1 MNDTPGWASPG
12 SAPSDDQQTNGRPT
26 DHHEPADRE
35 VPTRATADRETVG
48 QHAPGQEAAGQDGP
62 SQEGPGQE
70 ADRRETDGQE
80 QTDRDTDRLGAG
92 IPRPSEPAD
101 DAVPPGAWAAQQP
114 PAGQWSPPSPTG
126 TGPAAPPPHPGWG
139 TPAPG
144 PGTGT
149 GWNAPPR
156 ESGWGTPPQGAGWGG
171 PPPAAKPGV
180 IPLRPLGIGEILD
193 GAVSTMRAHWRTVL
207 GITLA
212 VSVVAQAAILLIQR
226 YLLPDPPTV
235 DSNAT
240 GSEALRQAT
249 ESLRYSLLDLAP
261 PLLVSMLATIFTTSV
276 LTVVISRSV
285 LGRPV
290 TLSEAWT
297 EARPRLL
304 PLLGL
309 TLLLAVMGGAIMTAG
324 ILPGFL
330 VGDTAGAGLAF
341 LGLLAATAV
350 FLWLSVRFSLAAPAL
365 MLERQPIAA
374 SMRRSAKLVRDAW
387 WRTFGILALTWL
399 LTLIVGLVVG
409 IPFGLLAVGVDD
421 GSLSSFLSGEAT
433 EFGWPFLI
441 VSAIGDVVA
450 ATITYPLSAGVMALL
465 YVDQRIRREALDL
478 DLARAAGLPGFDN
491 RN

>member
-12 SAPSDDQQTNGRPT
+12 SAPSDDQQSNGRAT

-35 VPTRATADRETVG
+35 APVRDTAGRDVAG
-48 QHAPGQEAAGQDGP
+48 QDAAGQEAAGQHAAD
-62 SQEGPGQE
+62 QK
-70 ADRRETDGQE
+70 ADRRETDGEEKADQG
-80 QTDRDTDRLGAG
+80 TDRLETG

-101 DAVPPGAWAAQQP
+101 DTAPSGTWAAQQP
-114 PAGQWSPPSPTG
+114 PAGRWSPPSPTG
-126 TGPAAPPPHPGWG
+126 TGPAAPPPQPRWG
-139 TPAPG
+139 TPAQG
-144 PGTGT
+144 PGSGT
-149 GWNAPPR
+149 GP
-156 ESGWGTPPQGAGWGG
+156 GWGTPPQGAGWGG

-193 GAVSTMRAHWRTVL
+193 GAVSTMRAHWRTIL

-212 VSVVAQAAILLIQR
+212 VSVIAQAAILLIQR
-226 YLLPDPPTV
+226 FLLPDPPSV
-235 DSNAT
+235 DSDAT

-249 ESLRYSLLDLAP
+249 ESLRYSLLDLTP

-290 TLSEAWT
+290 TLSEAWA

-309 TLLLAVMGGAIMTAG
+309 TLLLAVMGGTIMTAG

-330 VGDTAGAGLAF
+330 IGDTAGAGLTF
-341 LGLLAATAV
+341 LGLLAATAL

-374 SMRRSAKLVRDAW
+374 SMRRSAKLVRGAW